1 MIGRLRGTLLESD
14 EEEVLIEV
22 AGVGYLVRCGIRS
35 LAALPDTG
43 AEIILHIE
51 SQTREDG
58 TRLYGFLHKDERQAF
73 RKLLEVQGVGPR
85 AALSVLDILTPDEL
99 SLAVAHEDK
108 ARVGKANGVGPK
120 LAQRIVIE
128 LKGKALTTGG
138 VFVPSGGV
146 TARPAAAPA
155 AVSIN
160 GESVAALMGLGIS
173 ETQSRVAVENALREL
188 GPEAEL
194 AAVIRASLKVLGQS

>member
-1 MIGRLRGTLLESD
+1 MIGRLRGALLESD
-14 EEEVLIEV
+14 DEELLVEVS
-22 AGVGYLVRCGIRS
+22 GVGYNVRCGVRT
-35 LAALPDTG
+35 LAALPEVG

-58 TRLYGFLHKDERQAF
+58 TRLYGFLSKDERQAF
-73 RKLLEVQGVGPR
+73 RKLLDVQGVGPK
-85 AALSVLDILTPDEL
+85 AALSVLDILTPEDL
-99 SLAVAHEDK
+99 TIAVANEDK
-108 ARVGKANGVGPK
+108 TRVGKANGVGPK

-138 VFVPSGGV
+138 VFVPPVGMASAS
-146 TARPAAAPA
+146 TAAASAP
-155 AVSIN
+155 VSVN

-194 AAVIRASLKVLGQS
+194 AAVIRASLKVLGR

>member
-1 MIGRLRGTLLESD
+1 MIGRLRGALLESD
-14 EEEVLIEV
+14 DEELLIEV
-22 AGVGYLVRCGIRS
+22 SGVGYNVRCGVRT
-35 LAALPDTG
+35 LAALPEAG

-58 TRLYGFLHKDERQAF
+58 TRLYGFLSKDERQAF
-73 RKLLEVQGVGPR
+73 RKLLDVQGVGPK
-85 AALSVLDILTPDEL
+85 AALSVLDILTPEDL
-99 SLAVAHEDK
+99 TIAVANEDK
-108 ARVGKANGVGPK
+108 TRVGKANGVGPK

-138 VFVPSGGV
+138 VFVPPTGV
-146 TARPAAAPA
+146 ASASTAAASAP
-155 AVSIN
+155 VSVN

-194 AAVIRASLKVLGQS
+194 AAVIRASLKVLGR